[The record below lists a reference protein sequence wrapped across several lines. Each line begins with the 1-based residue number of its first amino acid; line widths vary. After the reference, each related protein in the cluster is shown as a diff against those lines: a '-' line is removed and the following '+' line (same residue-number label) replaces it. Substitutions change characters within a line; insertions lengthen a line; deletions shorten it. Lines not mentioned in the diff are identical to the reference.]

1 MVAQEEEER
10 HCSRSRL
17 IKTSDQ
23 ISERPPRGGLSIQQ
37 PIRRKKITM
46 SGRKSSSKFYY
57 RMLEMSVT
65 KNQLFTI
72 LTATTFVAVYFL
84 FSIAT
89 PPRLEFRDRTF
100 PAGFRDLVLDG
111 ASSQFDPLFGMQ
123 QVPLVDDG
131 SKQAQQQVCDALF
144 RDPNSPAVGNRD
156 SGVHIVAFLDYRCP
170 YCKKLTNILAKM
182 QADNVRI
189 VWKEWPI
196 LGDSSLL
203 AARAA
208 LAADKQGKYLAF
220 HTRLMNSRLIPT
232 ATYIEEIAVALGLN
246 QSQLRTDM
254 NSAATTL
261 AIQHTSGLASALGLL
276 GTPALVVGRT
286 IVQGEIT
293 QSQLER
299 LIENERHLQSP
310 KVC

>member
-1 MVAQEEEER
+1 
-10 HCSRSRL
+10 
-17 IKTSDQ
+17 
-23 ISERPPRGGLSIQQ
+23 
-37 PIRRKKITM
+37 
-46 SGRKSSSKFYY
+46 
-57 RMLEMSVT
+57 MLEMSVT
-65 KNQLFTI
+65 KNQLFAI
-72 LTATTFVAVYFL
+72 LTATTFVAVYLL

-100 PAGFRDLVLDG
+100 PPGFRDLVLDG
-111 ASSQFDPLFGMQ
+111 VSSQFDPLFGMQ

-144 RDPNSPAVGNRD
+144 RDPNSPSVGNRD
-156 SGVHIVAFLDYRCP
+156 SEVHIVAFLDYRCP